1 MSALEI
7 VLVSVLGAL
16 VIVVGLYLFL
26 LKTNVIN
33 RQQLF
38 HVINEKAIPHG
49 IVFFGDSLTDFFPI
63 QDFFP
68 GHTIYNR
75 GIAGDKT
82 TDLLK
87 RIDNV
92 IAIKP
97 RKIILQIGTNDLG
110 KRIKPEK
117 IITNINLII
126 DKLQA
131 GIPGVEIIVV
141 SLYPISHH
149 RIWLSP
155 IIAGLRSNK
164 CIREVNRGLVAL
176 CAKRHLTYLDLH
188 AKLVGPK
195 GRIHRDYTL
204 EGLHISG
211 IGYGV
216 IAEAI
221 RPYIN

>member
-7 VLVSVLGAL
+7 VLISVLGAL

-26 LKTNVIN
+26 LKTNVVN
-33 RQQLF
+33 RLQLF
-38 HVINEKAIPHG
+38 KVINNVALPDS

-68 GHTIYNR
+68 GTTIYNR

-82 TDLLK
+82 VDLLR

-110 KRIKPEK
+110 KRAKPK
-117 IITNINLII
+117 TVIANINRII
-126 DKLQA
+126 DELQA
-131 GIPGVEIIVV
+131 GIPGVEIVV
-141 SLYPISHH
+141 ISLYPISHH

-164 CIREVNRGLVAL
+164 CINEVNRELEAL
-176 CAKRHLTYLDLH
+176 CSQRQIPYLDLH
-188 AKLVGPK
+188 SKLVDHK

-211 IGYGV
+211 LGYGV
-216 IAEAI
+216 IADAI
-221 RPYIN
+221 RPYID

>member
-38 HVINEKAIPHG
+38 QVINEKAIPHG

-110 KRIKPEK
+110 KRVKPEK
-117 IITNINLII
+117 IIANINLLI

-131 GIPGVEIIVV
+131 RIPGVEIIVV

-176 CAKRHLTYLDLH
+176 CGKRCLTYLDLH

-195 GRIHRDYTL
+195 GRIDHDYTL

-211 IGYGV
+211 LGYGV

-221 RPYIN
+221 RPFIN